1 MITIA
6 ANDFVYQRDVPAD
19 CIGVLSAAAEVT
31 IFLPGDETSQ
41 EWQALHPPP
50 DHIAEAK
57 TAKRAQITTERDAA
71 CVAPVQALG
80 HTWQA
85 DEGSQALLN
94 KAVTLA
100 VAALPLPEVW
110 RDIDNVDMPITN
122 ISQLLAIGGAM
133 AAATQAAYTA
143 AFARKDAL
151 AAAETLE
158 EIAEI

>member
-1 MITIA
+1 MIILPPGSD
-6 ANDFVYQRDVPAD
+6 DFGGIDA
-19 CIGVLSAAAEVT
+19 IGIHGSEAGVT
-31 IFLPGDETSQ
+31 IFEPGDESSP

-50 DHIAEAK
+50 DPIALAK
-57 TAKRAQITTERDAA
+57 TEKRAQITAERDAA

-85 DEGSQALLN
+85 DPGSQALLT

-100 VAALPLPEVW
+100 AVGLPLPEVW
-110 RDIDNVDMPITN
+110 RDIDNVDLPITN
-122 ISQLLAIGGAM
+122 ISQLLAIAGAM

-151 AAAETLE
+151 AAATTL
-158 EIAEI
+158 AEVEAI